1 MIKHFSLGLSCLKFF
16 SFIFYAS
23 KKMGNKKMNIIKK
36 ISLFTIVF
44 SMLFL
49 VSCEDDS
56 NDPATSG
63 TLNIAINVT
72 NPDSWPAE
80 GTVFCSL
87 DKTWPPSGAP
97 YKSVVLQ
104 SAQVQNGQISLVFE
118 DLDFDTYKLLSVS
131 WLDPNNPNPACNQA
145 VWGTHSG
152 SIQAFYADAVPFTFS
167 AENSELSLVV
177 SAVANTVTPDCPPS

>member
-1 MIKHFSLGLSCLKFF
+1 
-16 SFIFYAS
+16 
-23 KKMGNKKMNIIKK
+23 MNIIKK
-36 ISLFTIVF
+36 LSLFTFIC

-63 TLNIAINVT
+63 TLNITINVT
-72 NPDSWPAE
+72 NPDSWPTE

-104 SAQVQNGQISLVFE
+104 RAQVQNGQISLVFE

-131 WLDPNNPNPACNQA
+131 WL
-145 VWGTHSG
+145 
-152 SIQAFYADAVPFTFS
+152 IQITLILLAIKQYGEHTVEAFMLFMLTQY
-167 AENSELSLVV
+167 LLLLVQKTL
-177 SAVANTVTPDCPPS
+177 N

>member
-1 MIKHFSLGLSCLKFF
+1 
-16 SFIFYAS
+16 
-23 KKMGNKKMNIIKK
+23 MNIIKK
-36 ISLFTIVF
+36 LSLFTLVC

-63 TLNIAINVT
+63 TLNISINLS
-72 NPDSWPAE
+72 NPDSWPAD

-104 SAQVQNGQISLVFE
+104 SSQVQNGQISLVFE
-118 DLDFDTYKLLSVS
+118 DIEFDTYKLLSVS
-131 WLDPNNPNPACNQA
+131 WLDPNNPNPCLLYTSPSPRDKRQ
-145 VWGTHSG
+145 SRMP
-152 SIQAFYADAVPFTFS
+152 SS
-167 AENSELSLVV
+167 A
-177 SAVANTVTPDCPPS
+177 